1 MPKKILFL
9 TTAQVER
16 LHAEVIARFGGSTG
30 LRDRGLFESA
40 CEMPRATFG
49 EAFLHPT
56 LEAMA
61 AAYLFH
67 LCSNH
72 PFVDGNKRVGLGAA
86 LVFIEVNG
94 HTVRATDAEL
104 ERLTLEVAR
113 GAMSKDAVTA
123 FFKSRLKRLGS
134 RRSTAAAKPAKPKRR
149 KGEDR
154 RG

>member
-1 MPKKILFL
+1 MSSKVLFL
-9 TTAQVER
+9 KTAQVER
-16 LHAEVIARFGGSTG
+16 IHAEVIRQFGGSMG

-49 EAFLHPT
+49 EQFLHATPA
-56 LEAMA
+56 AMA

-86 LVFIEVNG
+86 LVFAEVNG
-94 HTVRATDAEL
+94 YEVRATDDEL
-104 ERLTLEVAR
+104 EELTLGVASGSVSKDEVAR
-113 GAMSKDAVTA
+113 
-123 FFKSRLKRLGS
+123 FFAKSMRRTGS
-134 RRSTAAAKPAKPKRR
+134 RGSGRSR

-154 RG
+154 RR

>member
-1 MPKKILFL
+1 MSSKVLFL

-16 LHAEVIARFGGSTG
+16 IHAEVIRQFGGSMG

-49 EAFLHPT
+49 EQFLHATPA
-56 LEAMA
+56 AMA

-86 LVFIEVNG
+86 LVFAEVNG
-94 HTVRATDAEL
+94 YEVRATDDEL
-104 ERLTLEVAR
+104 EELTLGVASGSVSKDEVAR
-113 GAMSKDAVTA
+113 
-123 FFKSRLKRLGS
+123 FFAKGMRRTGS
-134 RRSTAAAKPAKPKRR
+134 RGSGRSR

-154 RG
+154 RR

>member
-1 MPKKILFL
+1 MSSKILFL

-16 LHAEVIARFGGSTG
+16 IHAEVIRQFGGSMG

-49 EAFLHPT
+49 EQFLHATPA
-56 LEAMA
+56 AMA

-86 LVFIEVNG
+86 LVFAEVNG
-94 HTVRATDAEL
+94 YDVRATDDEL
-104 ERLTLEVAR
+104 EELTLGVASGSVSKDEVAR
-113 GAMSKDAVTA
+113 
-123 FFKSRLKRLGS
+123 FFAKCMRRTVRRGS
-134 RRSTAAAKPAKPKRR
+134 GRSR

-154 RG
+154 RR

>member
-1 MPKKILFL
+1 MSSKVLFL

-16 LHAEVIARFGGSTG
+16 IHAEVIRQFGGSMG

-49 EAFLHPT
+49 EQFLHATPA
-56 LEAMA
+56 AMA

-86 LVFIEVNG
+86 LVFAEVNG
-94 HTVRATDAEL
+94 YEVRATDNEL
-104 ERLTLEVAR
+104 EELTLGVASGSVSKDEVAR
-113 GAMSKDAVTA
+113 
-123 FFKSRLKRLGS
+123 FFAKSMRRTGS
-134 RRSTAAAKPAKPKRR
+134 RGSGRSR

-154 RG
+154 RR

>member
-1 MPKKILFL
+1 MPSKILFL

-16 LHAEVIARFGGSTG
+16 IHAEVIRQFGGSMG

-49 EAFLHPT
+49 EQFLHATPA
-56 LEAMA
+56 AMA

-67 LCSNH
+67 LCSNR

-86 LVFIEVNG
+86 LVFAELNG
-94 HTVRATDAEL
+94 YEVRATDDEL
-104 ERLTLEVAR
+104 EELTLGVASR
-113 GAMSKDAVTA
+113 SISKEQVTA
-123 FFKSRLKRLGS
+123 FFARHM
-134 RRSTAAAKPAKPKRR
+134 RRSARNAQGRTRR

-154 RG
+154 RK

>member
-1 MPKKILFL
+1 MPAKILFL

-16 LHAEVIARFGGSTG
+16 IHAEVIRQFGGSMG

-49 EAFLHPT
+49 EQFLHATPA
-56 LEAMA
+56 AMA

-72 PFVDGNKRVGLGAA
+72 PFVDGNKRAGLGAA
-86 LVFIEVNG
+86 LVFAEVNG
-94 HTVRATDAEL
+94 YEVRATDDEL
-104 ERLTLEVAR
+104 EELTLGVASR
-113 GAMSKDAVTA
+113 SISKEQVTA
-123 FFKSRLKRLGS
+123 FFARHM
-134 RRSTAAAKPAKPKRR
+134 RRGVRSAQGRTHR

-154 RG
+154 RK

>member
-1 MPKKILFL
+1 MSSKVLFL

-16 LHAEVIARFGGSTG
+16 IHAEVIRQFGGSMG

-49 EAFLHPT
+49 EQFLHATPA
-56 LEAMA
+56 AMA

-86 LVFIEVNG
+86 LVFAEVNG
-94 HTVRATDAEL
+94 YEVRATDDEL
-104 ERLTLEVAR
+104 EELTLGVASGSVSKDEVAR
-113 GAMSKDAVTA
+113 
-123 FFKSRLKRLGS
+123 FFAKSMRRTGS
-134 RRSTAAAKPAKPKRR
+134 RGSGRSR
-149 KGEDR
+149 KGEDPR
-154 RG
+154 R

>member
-1 MPKKILFL
+1 MSSKVLFL

-16 LHAEVIARFGGSTG
+16 IHAEVIRQFGGSMG
-30 LRDRGLFESA
+30 VRDRGLFESA

-49 EAFLHPT
+49 EQFLHATPA
-56 LEAMA
+56 AMA

-86 LVFIEVNG
+86 LVFAEVNG
-94 HTVRATDAEL
+94 YEVRATDDEL
-104 ERLTLEVAR
+104 EELTLGVASGSVSKDEVAR
-113 GAMSKDAVTA
+113 
-123 FFKSRLKRLGS
+123 FFAKSMRRTGS
-134 RRSTAAAKPAKPKRR
+134 RGSGRSR

-154 RG
+154 RR

>member
-1 MPKKILFL
+1 MSSKVLFL

-16 LHAEVIARFGGSTG
+16 IHAEVIRQFGGSMG

-49 EAFLHPT
+49 EQFLHATPA
-56 LEAMA
+56 AMA

-86 LVFIEVNG
+86 LVFAEVNG
-94 HTVRATDAEL
+94 YEVRATDDEL
-104 ERLTLEVAR
+104 EELTLGVASGSVSKDEVAR
-113 GAMSKDAVTA
+113 
-123 FFKSRLKRLGS
+123 FFAKSMRRTGS
-134 RRSTAAAKPAKPKRR
+134 RGSGRSR

-154 RG
+154 RR

>member
-1 MPKKILFL
+1 MPHKIHFL

-16 LHAEVIARFGGSTG
+16 LHAEVIRQFGGSMG

-40 CEMPRATFG
+40 CEMPRATFDDQ
-49 EAFLHPT
+49 FLHPT
-56 LEAMA
+56 LAAMA

-94 HTVRATDAEL
+94 RQLRASDDEL
-104 ERLTLEVAR
+104 EKLTLGVASGEV
-113 GAMSKDAVTA
+113 SKEQVTA
-123 FFKSRLKRLGS
+123 FFAKRLSKVGAVG
-134 RRSTAAAKPAKPKRR
+134 RSKGAVRR

-154 RG
+154 RR

>member
-1 MPKKILFL
+1 MSSKVLFL

-16 LHAEVIARFGGSTG
+16 IHAEVIRQFGGSMG

-49 EAFLHPT
+49 EQFLHATPA
-56 LEAMA
+56 AMA

-86 LVFIEVNG
+86 LVFAEVNG
-94 HTVRATDAEL
+94 YEVRATDDEL
-104 ERLTLEVAR
+104 EELTLGVASGSVSKDEVAC
-113 GAMSKDAVTA
+113 
-123 FFKSRLKRLGS
+123 FFAKSMRRTGS
-134 RRSTAAAKPAKPKRR
+134 RGSGRSR

-154 RG
+154 RR

>member
-1 MPKKILFL
+1 MSSKVLFL

-16 LHAEVIARFGGSTG
+16 IHAEVIRQFGGSMG

-49 EAFLHPT
+49 EQLLHPT
-56 LEAMA
+56 PAAMA

-86 LVFIEVNG
+86 LVFAEVNG
-94 HTVRATDAEL
+94 YEVRATDDEL
-104 ERLTLEVAR
+104 EELTLGVASGSVSKDEVAC
-113 GAMSKDAVTA
+113 
-123 FFKSRLKRLGS
+123 FFAKSMRRTGS
-134 RRSTAAAKPAKPKRR
+134 RGSGRSR

-154 RG
+154 RR

>member
-1 MPKKILFL
+1 MSSKILFL

-16 LHAEVIARFGGSTG
+16 IHAEVIRQFGGSMG

-49 EAFLHPT
+49 EQFLHATPA
-56 LEAMA
+56 AMA

-86 LVFIEVNG
+86 LVFAEVNG
-94 HTVRATDAEL
+94 YEARATDDEL
-104 ERLTLEVAR
+104 EGLTLGVASGSVSKDEVAR
-113 GAMSKDAVTA
+113 
-123 FFKSRLKRLGS
+123 FFAKSMRRTGS
-134 RRSTAAAKPAKPKRR
+134 RGSGRSR

-154 RG
+154 RR

>member
-1 MPKKILFL
+1 MSSKILFL

-16 LHAEVIARFGGSTG
+16 IHAEVIRQFGGSMG

-49 EAFLHPT
+49 EQFLHATPA
-56 LEAMA
+56 AMA

-86 LVFIEVNG
+86 LVFAEVNG
-94 HTVRATDAEL
+94 YDVRATDDEL
-104 ERLTLEVAR
+104 EELTLGVASGSVSKDEVAR
-113 GAMSKDAVTA
+113 
-123 FFKSRLKRLGS
+123 FFAKCMRRTGRRGS
-134 RRSTAAAKPAKPKRR
+134 GHSR

-154 RG
+154 RR

>member
-1 MPKKILFL
+1 MPAKILFL
-9 TTAQVER
+9 TTVQVER
-16 LHAEVIARFGGSTG
+16 IHAEVIKQFGGSMG

-49 EAFLHPT
+49 EQFLHPT
-56 LEAMA
+56 PAAMA

-86 LVFIEVNG
+86 LVFAEVNG
-94 HTVRATDAEL
+94 YEVRATDDEL
-104 ERLTLEVAR
+104 EELTLGVASGSVSKDEVAR
-113 GAMSKDAVTA
+113 
-123 FFKSRLKRLGS
+123 FFAKSMRRTGS
-134 RRSTAAAKPAKPKRR
+134 RGSGRSR

-154 RG
+154 RR

>member
-1 MPKKILFL
+1 MSSKVLFL

-16 LHAEVIARFGGSTG
+16 INAEVIRQFGGSMG

-49 EAFLHPT
+49 EQFLHATPA
-56 LEAMA
+56 AMA

-72 PFVDGNKRVGLGAA
+72 PFIDGNKRVGLGAA
-86 LVFIEVNG
+86 LVFAEVNG
-94 HTVRATDAEL
+94 YEVRATDDEL
-104 ERLTLEVAR
+104 EELTLGVASGSVSKDEVAR
-113 GAMSKDAVTA
+113 
-123 FFKSRLKRLGS
+123 FFAKSMRRTGS
-134 RRSTAAAKPAKPKRR
+134 RGSGRSR

-154 RG
+154 RR

>member
-1 MPKKILFL
+1 MSPKVLFL

-16 LHAEVIARFGGSTG
+16 IHAEVIRQFGGSMG

-49 EAFLHPT
+49 EQFLHATPA
-56 LEAMA
+56 AMA

-86 LVFIEVNG
+86 LVFAEVNG
-94 HTVRATDAEL
+94 YEVRATDDEL
-104 ERLTLEVAR
+104 EELTLGVASGSVSKDEVAR
-113 GAMSKDAVTA
+113 
-123 FFKSRLKRLGS
+123 FFAKSMRRTGS
-134 RRSTAAAKPAKPKRR
+134 RGSGRSR

-154 RG
+154 RR

>member
-1 MPKKILFL
+1 MSSKVLFL

-16 LHAEVIARFGGSTG
+16 IHAEVIRQFGGSMG

-49 EAFLHPT
+49 EQFLHATPA
-56 LEAMA
+56 AMA

-86 LVFIEVNG
+86 LVFAEVNG
-94 HTVRATDAEL
+94 YEVRATDDEL
-104 ERLTLEVAR
+104 EELTLGVAS
-113 GAMSKDAVTA
+113 GSVSKDEVVR
-123 FFKSRLKRLGS
+123 FFAKSMRRTGS
-134 RRSTAAAKPAKPKRR
+134 RGSGRSR

-154 RG
+154 RR

>member
-1 MPKKILFL
+1 MPSKILFL

-16 LHAEVIARFGGSTG
+16 IHAEVIRQFGGSMG

-49 EAFLHPT
+49 EQFLHSTPA
-56 LEAMA
+56 AMA

-67 LCSNH
+67 LCSNR

-86 LVFIEVNG
+86 LVFAEVNG
-94 HTVRATDAEL
+94 HEVRATDDEL
-104 ERLTLEVAR
+104 EELTLGVASR
-113 GAMSKDAVTA
+113 SISKEQVTA
-123 FFKSRLKRLGS
+123 FFARHM
-134 RRSTAAAKPAKPKRR
+134 RRGARNAHGRTRR

-154 RG
+154 RK

>member
-1 MPKKILFL
+1 MPHKIHFL

-16 LHAEVIARFGGSTG
+16 LHAEVIRQFGGSMG

-49 EAFLHPT
+49 DQFLHPT
-56 LEAMA
+56 LSAMA

-94 HTVRATDAEL
+94 RQLRASDDEL
-104 ERLTLEVAR
+104 EKLTLGVASGEV
-113 GAMSKDAVTA
+113 SKEQVTA
-123 FFKSRLKRLGS
+123 FFAKRLSKVGAVG
-134 RRSTAAAKPAKPKRR
+134 RSKGAVRR

-154 RG
+154 RK

>member
-1 MPKKILFL
+1 MPSQILFL

-16 LHAEVIARFGGSTG
+16 IHAEVIGQFGGSMG

-49 EAFLHPT
+49 EQFLHATPA
-56 LEAMA
+56 AMA

-86 LVFIEVNG
+86 LVFAEVNG
-94 HTVRATDAEL
+94 FEVRASDDDL
-104 ERLTLEVAR
+104 EELTLGVASGGVSKDQVAR
-113 GAMSKDAVTA
+113 FFAKCMRRAGRDRSK
-123 FFKSRLKRLGS
+123 
-134 RRSTAAAKPAKPKRR
+134 RSR

-154 RG
+154 RR